1 MPHVSD
7 AKGSKTPFQLS
18 KVLNIANEVAT
29 STVWKSRKD
38 VATCWGALS
47 DAISQVIAEANALL
61 PITMDPSN
69 VVKCASSTNTVSCI
83 SLTFD
88 LLSWLAVTGIAPWV
102 RRVDEVKAALAVNV
116 EAERKVAQLNE
127 EMQGLVRNLKLKE
140 QNVQESTVK
149 IELMERRMETVKK
162 QADTIADLE
171 GELGKARKQERA
183 YEDAIEQL
191 QADLDSLEQENQ
203 KLKAAGANPER
214 QGSFTL
220 SVPRLMV
227 LISFDYS
234 LWSGRA

>member
-1 MPHVSD
+1 M
-7 AKGSKTPFQLS
+7 L
-18 KVLNIANEVAT
+18 
-29 STVWKSRKD
+29 
-38 VATCWGALS
+38 
-47 DAISQVIAEANALL
+47 
-61 PITMDPSN
+61 
-69 VVKCASSTNTVSCI
+69 
-83 SLTFD
+83 
-88 LLSWLAVTGIAPWV
+88 VTGIPPWV

-191 QADLDSLEQENQ
+191 QADLDNLEQENQ

-214 QGSFTL
+214 QGSFAFCIL
-220 SVPRLMV
+220 CQMV
-227 LISFDYS
+227 LTLFDYS
-234 LWSGRA
+234 FWSGSARDGEHPD